1 MMHRKR
7 NLTLTF
13 FSLSAALVLTLMCC
27 RSVQA
32 DIYRY
37 VDKNGV
43 IHFSNAPTVPGYRV
57 YIREVPRLRR
67 VPTHYDTY
75 INEAAAAYGLS
86 TSLIKA
92 VIRAESNF
100 DTYAV
105 SKKGAQGLM
114 QLMPKTARD
123 LGVVDS
129 FDPEE
134 NIHGGTRYLKEMLT
148 QFNGNLQLALAAYNA
163 GPQRVEGKN
172 RIPPIEETR
181 TFVRRVMKYI
191 EEY

>member
-1 MMHRKR
+1 
-7 NLTLTF
+7 
-13 FSLSAALVLTLMCC
+13 LSTILVLVVCC
-27 RSVQA
+27 APVQA

-43 IHFSNAPTVPGYRV
+43 VHFSNAPTVPGYRV

-86 TSLIKA
+86 VSLIKA

-100 DTYAV
+100 DPYAV
-105 SKKGAQGLM
+105 SKKGAEGLM
-114 QLMPKTARD
+114 QLMPETARD

-148 QFNGNLQLALAAYNA
+148 QFNGNLPLALAAYNA
-163 GPQRVEGKN
+163 GPHRVEGNN

>member
-1 MMHRKR
+1 MILRKR
-7 NLTLTF
+7 TLTF
-13 FSLSAALVLTLMCC
+13 FFLLVALGVILMFC
-27 RSVQA
+27 RPGQA

-37 VDKNGV
+37 VDRNGV
-43 IHFSNAPTVPGYRV
+43 VHFTNVPTTPGYRV
-57 YIREVPRLRR
+57 YMREVPRLHR
-67 VPTHYDTY
+67 VATHYDTY
-75 INEAAAAYGLS
+75 IEEAAREYGLS
-86 TSLIKA
+86 ASLIKA

-105 SKKGAQGLM
+105 SKKGARGLM
-114 QLMPKTARD
+114 QLMPETARG

-134 NIHGGTRYLKEMLT
+134 NIFGGTRYLKEMLT
-148 QFNGNLQLALAAYNA
+148 QFNGNLSLALAAYNA
-163 GPQRVEGKN
+163 GPKRVEGKN

-181 TFVRRVMKYI
+181 TFVRRVMRYI